1 MQWVRD
7 RLQEQLLSD
16 PNDKLDALNLLRYMA
31 TASVALLLPDTV
43 FSVGDE
49 PDACRLSDDFWIS
62 HFFHRANISLEGL
75 PRCRLGSV
83 LRK

>member
-1 MQWVRD
+1 MRIPIG
-7 RLQEQLLSD
+7 RET
-16 PNDKLDALNLLRYMA
+16 LRYLGA
-31 TASVALLLPDTV
+31 WVVPFSVALLLPDTV
-43 FSVGDE
+43 FAVGDE

-75 PRCRLGSV
+75 PRCRRGSV

>member
-1 MQWVRD
+1 MRSLVASSMNEKASIASSRTSRW
-7 RLQEQLLSD
+7 S
-16 PNDKLDALNLLRYMA
+16 A
-31 TASVALLLPDTV
+31 TSSVALLLPDTV
-43 FSVGDE
+43 FAVGDE

-83 LRK
+83 LSK